1 MPIVDADTHVDE
13 TEDTWEHLARGV
25 QHLKPYSAAPKNLD
39 PNRPPTRYWMVDGR
53 RVLRFIRSDERTG
66 TTAATRELLNVD
78 ARLRAMDAMG
88 VDIQVIYPTIF
99 LVEFAVRN
107 EVEEALKVSYNHWM
121 AERCRASGGRLRW
134 VMLPPAGN
142 MDRCLDEVRFA
153 KENGAVGVMKKGNQE
168 AGDHWLDDP
177 YFFPLYEEAQKLNL
191 PLCFH
196 TGTGVPD
203 FTSTRNFS
211 SGAFYRISLPV
222 VHAFHSI
229 IRHGLTRQFPELR
242 FGFIEATASWVPYV
256 LFELR
261 RQLAKL
267 HLVDDQLRG
276 AGFEVGA
283 NPLRTHRI
291 YVSFM
296 AGEDLPYL
304 MQFTGEDNLVTGSDY
319 SHSDHSAELGFVDLL
334 QQEVAAGRISAVAC
348 RKIVDD
354 NPRAFYGL

>member
-1 MPIVDADTHVDE
+1 MPVIDADTHVDE
-13 TEDTWEHLARGV
+13 TEATWDHLD
-25 QHLKPYSAAPKNLD
+25 PAAGGFRPGHGAPANPD

-53 RVLRFIRSDERTG
+53 RVLRFIRNDERTG
-66 TTAATRELLNVD
+66 TTEATRELLDVD
-78 ARLRAMDAMG
+78 ARLRAMDTMG

-99 LVEFAVRN
+99 LVEFAERH
-107 EVEEALKVSYNHWM
+107 EVQDALRISYNRWL
-121 AERCRASGGRLRW
+121 ADRCARSGGRLRW
-134 VMLPPAGN
+134 VMLPPLSDMA
-142 MDRCLDEVRFA
+142 RCLDEVRFA
-153 KENGAVGVMKKGNQE
+153 KDHGAVGVLKKGNQE
-168 AGDHWLDDP
+168 GGDHWLDDP
-177 YFFPLYEEAQKLNL
+177 YFFPLYEEAQRLNL

-203 FTSTRNFS
+203 FTSTRSFS
-211 SGAFYRISLPV
+211 SGSFYRITLPV
-222 VHAFHSI
+222 VHAFHSLV
-229 IRHGLTRQFPELR
+229 RHELPQQFPQLR

-267 HLVDDQLRG
+267 HLVDDQLKGRG
-276 AGFEVGA
+276 FALGA
-283 NPLRTHRI
+283 NPLKENRVW
-291 YVSFM
+291 VSFM

-304 MQFTGEDNLVTGSDY
+304 IQYTGEDQLLTGSDY

-334 QQEVAAGRISAVAC
+334 NAEVTAGRLSAGAA